1 MQDRGFRLLVIKYG
15 DEVWK
20 GPSADCNK
28 YIYICKRT
36 RMLYFLS
43 TTKKVNMQKCL
54 LYTVKPLYNGRLVIR
69 KSSLRRKIT
78 TLPYNPVDIFWSP
91 FNGNYFLTD
100 ESFERHILSDSV
112 VKRFYCTKIIMFKP
126 S

>member
-1 MQDRGFRLLVIKYG
+1 
-15 DEVWK
+15 
-20 GPSADCNK
+20 
-28 YIYICKRT
+28 
-36 RMLYFLS
+36 
-43 TTKKVNMQKCL
+43 MQKCL

-100 ESFERHILSDSV
+100 ESFERHKLSDSV
-112 VKRFYCTKIIMFKP
+112 VRRFYCIKIIMFKP
-126 S
+126 SWKEVGYEL